1 MIKSQPT
8 PFGSVHVTAVG
19 PADKESQL
27 KARLTRNS
35 KALGL
40 RQITRR
46 SHVIGNEVTVF
57 AIYRRVPQV

>member
-8 PFGSVHVTAVG
+8 PFGSIHVTSTG
-19 PADKESQL
+19 PADKESVL
-27 KARLTRNS
+27 KARLTRNA

-57 AIYRRVPQV
+57 AIYRRQGV